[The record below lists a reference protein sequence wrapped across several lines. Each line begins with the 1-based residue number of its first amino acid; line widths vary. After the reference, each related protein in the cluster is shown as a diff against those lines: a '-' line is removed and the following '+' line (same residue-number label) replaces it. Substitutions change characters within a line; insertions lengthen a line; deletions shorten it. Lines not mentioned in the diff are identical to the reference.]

1 MSEEWKKHHFSTL
14 DIGCGFI
21 LDPVSRLAWE
31 LLDANTAL
39 TAAIEAGEDSQGRS
53 KGRLLTPTE
62 TVNRAFA
69 MASAF
74 YEIAKGRMIANMPDD
89 PALLNEFNGQQ
100 AQIVEDAKYKLMRD
114 QMKAK
119 T

>member
-1 MSEEWKKHHFSTL
+1 LSEEWKKHHFSTL

-39 TAAIEAGEDSQGRS
+39 TAAIEAGEDTQGRS

-69 MASAF
+69 M
-74 YEIAKGRMIANMPDD
+74 
-89 PALLNEFNGQQ
+89 ALLNEFNGQQ